1 MSDRATN
8 IQRKAERLDISPEFD
23 GYSQVIINVG
33 EDDDG
38 NPISYVAG
46 NNSGRTLE
54 FDCPWGTQA
63 MANNILNSMRG
74 FQYQP
79 YDSPGA
85 QLDPAAELGDGVTIN
100 SVYSG
105 LYRASTH
112 FGRLMRTDIS
122 APQDEAIDH
131 EYPYKE
137 VAQREITRLAA
148 QTKAEFKV
156 TATNISAKVSKIGG
170 DAQSFGWELT
180 DSSWTLSAN
189 GQTVLRATQSGLEVY
204 GKITAT
210 SGYIGDGSA
219 GFTIKASSISN
230 GVTSLSDASHYGI
243 YIGTDGIRLGKGA
256 FTVDNAGNV
265 TATSL
270 TANNA
275 TLTGTLMVGGKA
287 ITASDLQQGAQAA
300 RNNSS
305 YWSGGAAGG
314 YNFQSMENPWNAYPI
329 NASSFRYNGKQLVPQ
344 TITFIDG
351 NGRIRT
357 FEGVLR
363 YITEG

>member
-8 IQRKAERLDISPEFD
+8 IQRRAERLDVSPEFD
-23 GYSQVIINVG
+23 GYSKVIINVG

-46 NNSGRTLE
+46 NSAGRTLE
-54 FDCPWGTQA
+54 LDCPWGTQA

-100 SVYSG
+100 GVYSG
-105 LYRASTH
+105 LYRASAN

-137 VAQREITRLAA
+137 AAQREITRLAA

-180 DSSWTLSAN
+180 DSNWTLSAN
-189 GQTVLRATQSGLEVY
+189 GQTVLKATRSGLEVY
-204 GKITAT
+204 GRITAT

-230 GVTSLSDASHYGI
+230 GVTSLNDTSHYGI

-265 TATSL
+265 TASSL
-270 TANNA
+270 IADNA

-287 ITASDLQQGAQAA
+287 ITANDLQYGAQLA
-300 RNNSS
+300 NDTGG

-314 YNFQSMENPWNAYPI
+314 YDFRSMGDPWSAYPI
-329 NASSFRYNGKQLVPQ
+329 NASLFMYNGYQLMPQ
-344 TITFIDG
+344 TISFIDG
-351 NGRIRT
+351 NGNTRR

-363 YITEG
+363 YI